1 MTRILQVH
9 IGETFADAKR
19 RILDAVARAEAGPFE
34 PEEHLNFETWETLT
48 SLMTSKRFALLRQ
61 LHARPE
67 ASVASLART
76 LSRDYKRVHED
87 VEALENAGLIQRGEQ
102 GLHTGYDEIRARIAL

>member
-1 MTRILQVH
+1 MTKLQVH
-9 IGETFADAKR
+9 VGETFADMNR
-19 RILDAVARAEAGPFE
+19 RILDAVARAETGPIE
-34 PEEHLNFETWETLT
+34 PEEHLNFSSWETLL
-48 SLMTSKRFALLRQ
+48 SLMSAKRFELLRQ

>member
-1 MTRILQVH
+1 MTKLEIH
-9 IGETFADAKR
+9 IGGTFADTKR
-19 RILDAVARAEAGPFE
+19 RVLDAVARAENGPFE
-34 PEEHLNFETWETLT
+34 AEEHVTFQTWDALV
-48 SLMTSKRFALLRQ
+48 SVMTSKRFELLRQ

-76 LSRDYKRVHED
+76 LIRDYKRVHED